1 MNLDYLGDALD
12 HWKGSLFAY
21 LQLEGALRNFAV
33 DAMATDLVAW
43 SEADFCI
50 FARLLRIN
58 GDQIVQHKES
68 LLRARHRYFSEIT
81 HGGDIFLDPDTGIA
95 TGGGN
100 QIKHIEKY
108 VRPTDLAL
116 LLRSN
121 SGRVV
126 AVYQHVRARR
136 TCERVDACLAAI
148 ENEIDAFGWCSY
160 ESATV
165 AILFLCEDD
174 VRTREIESAFKKLL
188 GSHAKRRVRAG
199 PKVGHDR

>member
-21 LQLEGALRNFAV
+21 LQSEGALRNFAV
-33 DAMATDLVAW
+33 DAMATDLVPWNEGA
-43 SEADFCI
+43 FRV

-58 GDQIVQHKES
+58 GDQIIQHEES
-68 LLRARHRYFSEIT
+68 LLRARDRYLSEIT

-95 TGGGN
+95 TGGRK
-100 QIKHIEKY
+100 QIKQIEKY
-108 VRPTDLAL
+108 VRPTDLAM

-126 AVYQHVRARR
+126 AVYQHVRAQK
-136 TCERVDACLAAI
+136 TCKRVDACRAAI

-165 AILFLCEDD
+165 AILFLCDND
-174 VRTREIESAFKKLL
+174 ARTHEIENAFKKLL
-188 GSHAKRRVRAG
+188 GSHAKRRVRSGSRA
-199 PKVGHDR
+199 GHDR